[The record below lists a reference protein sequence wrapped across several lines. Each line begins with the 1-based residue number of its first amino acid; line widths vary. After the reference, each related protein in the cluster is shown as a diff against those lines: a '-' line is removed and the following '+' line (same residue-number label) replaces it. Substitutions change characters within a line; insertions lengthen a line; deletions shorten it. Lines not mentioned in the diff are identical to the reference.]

1 MLVHT
6 LACARDGLNT
16 MEEHW
21 GRLRIAI
28 WANAGADHRRE
39 LQDQQESR
47 SFVCHEKQKG
57 TLSLALYRTVFLTR
71 SWAGKPQKS
80 YCIPFFF
87 SLLQVWMT
95 NTVGDTTHL
104 SR

>member
-47 SFVCHEKQKG
+47 SFVCHEKQKVI
-57 TLSLALYRTVFLTR
+57 AF
-71 SWAGKPQKS
+71 P
-80 YCIPFFF
+80 FF
-87 SLLQVWMT
+87 SLSCRS
-95 NTVGDTTHL
+95 G
-104 SR
+104 